1 MAVVVHTVH
10 PVQGDLRKSYDQVWR
25 QLDEAGL
32 THPPGRQIHV
42 AWVEG
47 DVFHVVDVW
56 DSPAEQESF
65 VQNQLGPL
73 LGEAGI
79 GLAGE
84 QEVRELLRV
93 VVRPD

>member
-1 MAVVVHTVH
+1 MAAVVHTVH
-10 PVQGDLRKSYDQVWR
+10 SGQGDLRKSYDEVWR
-25 QLDEAGL
+25 RLDEAGG

-42 AWVEG
+42 AWVQG

-79 GLAGE
+79 GRAGE
-84 QEVRELLRV
+84 PDVRELLRV